1 MFAEGVA
8 HDAVLVG
15 HGDWKPDEEGGVA
28 GADRTNQLT
37 PVIYREIETRRER
50 LCWVGDFSSGIRP
63 STSVIVGHYCHFVA

>member
-1 MFAEGVA
+1 MFAEGAA

-37 PVIYREIETRRER
+37 PVIYRGIETER

-63 STSVIVGHYCHFVA
+63 STFVTASH

>member
-1 MFAEGVA
+1 MFAEGAA

-37 PVIYREIETRRER
+37 PVIYRGIETEKQG
-50 LCWVGDFSSGIRP
+50 L
-63 STSVIVGHYCHFVA
+63 

>member
-1 MFAEGVA
+1 VFAEGAA

-37 PVIYREIETRRER
+37 PVIYRGIETER
-50 LCWVGDFSSGIRP
+50 QWLCCVDEPLLISSGI
-63 STSVIVGHYCHFVA
+63 